1 MLQIRYA
8 NAYWCI
14 RHKNI
19 WFSYI

>member
-8 NAYWCI
+8 NAYWCV